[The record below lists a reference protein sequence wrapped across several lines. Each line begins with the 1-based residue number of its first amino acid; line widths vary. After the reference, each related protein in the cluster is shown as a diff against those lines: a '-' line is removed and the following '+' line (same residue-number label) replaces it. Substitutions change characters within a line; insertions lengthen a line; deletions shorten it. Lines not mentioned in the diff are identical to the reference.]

1 MKRRE
6 SFKTQTTND
15 LATFS
20 LTSNLS
26 SSITENSTNNN
37 NNNTNTSSSLLL
49 SNISNNNNNSIIN
62 DNNTNTINKLKLK
75 EICIT
80 MPVAKPTL
88 NELKPQLSIENKQ
101 IKTAKSLI
109 ERYVVVV
116 VVVNMN

>member
-6 SFKTQTTND
+6 SFKAQTTND

-26 SSITENSTNNN
+26 GSLTENSNINNTQTALLTNNN
-37 NNNTNTSSSLLL
+37 NNTTS
-49 SNISNNNNNSIIN
+49 ISATTIN
-62 DNNTNTINKLKLK
+62 NKLKLK
-75 EICIT
+75 EICIA

-109 ERYVVVV
+109 ER
-116 VVVNMN
+116 

>member
-6 SFKTQTTND
+6 SFKAQTTND

-26 SSITENSTNNN
+26 GSLTENSNINNTQTALLTNNN
-37 NNNTNTSSSLLL
+37 NTTS
-49 SNISNNNNNSIIN
+49 ISATTIN
-62 DNNTNTINKLKLK
+62 NKLKLK
-75 EICIT
+75 EICIA

-109 ERYVVVV
+109 ER
-116 VVVNMN
+116 

>member
-6 SFKTQTTND
+6 SFKAQTTND

-26 SSITENSTNNN
+26 GSLTENSNINNTQTALLTNNN
-37 NNNTNTSSSLLL
+37 NNNTTSI
-49 SNISNNNNNSIIN
+49 NATIIN
-62 DNNTNTINKLKLK
+62 SKLKLK
-75 EICIT
+75 EICIA

-109 ERYVVVV
+109 ER
-116 VVVNMN
+116 

>member
-6 SFKTQTTND
+6 SFKAQTTND

-26 SSITENSTNNN
+26 GSLTENSNINNTQTALLTNNN
-37 NNNTNTSSSLLL
+37 NNTTSI
-49 SNISNNNNNSIIN
+49 NATIIN
-62 DNNTNTINKLKLK
+62 SKLKLK
-75 EICIT
+75 EICIA

-109 ERYVVVV
+109 ER
-116 VVVNMN
+116 

>member
-6 SFKTQTTND
+6 SFKAQTTND

-26 SSITENSTNNN
+26 GSLTENTNINNTQTAVLTNNN
-37 NNNTNTSSSLLL
+37 NNTTSI
-49 SNISNNNNNSIIN
+49 NATIIN
-62 DNNTNTINKLKLK
+62 SKLKLK
-75 EICIT
+75 EICIA

-109 ERYVVVV
+109 ER
-116 VVVNMN
+116 

>member
-6 SFKTQTTND
+6 SFKAQTTND

-26 SSITENSTNNN
+26 SSLTENSNIINNTQTALLTNNN
-37 NNNTNTSSSLLL
+37 NTTTS
-49 SNISNNNNNSIIN
+49 IN
-62 DNNTNTINKLKLK
+62 GTILNRKLK
-75 EICIT
+75 EICIA

-109 ERYVVVV
+109 ER
-116 VVVNMN
+116 